1 MFWVTYKTTL
11 KNLTRSTTFWL
22 CLGVLVIIVVQGA
35 LSGHFVGDDDPS
47 FVLDYRTYVQCAM
60 NSCAAGLL
68 MYAMPLF
75 SIISVVIVL
84 LRDYGDKFFEIE
96 KSAGIRSA
104 CYLWGRI
111 AAFTSVST
119 VLLLAMH
126 HLRLHL
132 YVFTRG
138 GVDGISFGEYFADSF
153 IRILRIDLF
162 VALPCILFYIGLTYF
177 LGAIFKNGIPAAIVS
192 MGYVVAFYAG
202 SFVLRHVIAPKYFDY
217 FSPVPNKL
225 RAYFH
230 YYDTEWFE
238 DMIERT
244 GTSVSDA
251 FFCSMFLTGIAL
263 LCTIISQWKIARREL

>member
-11 KNLTRSTTFWL
+11 KNLTRTTTFWL

-96 KSAGIRSA
+96 KSAGVRSA
-104 CYLWGRI
+104 CYLWGRL

-119 VLLLAMH
+119 VLLLVMH

-153 IRILRIDLF
+153 VRILRIDLF

-177 LGAIFKNGIPAAIVS
+177 VGAIFKNGIPAAIVS

-238 DMIERT
+238 TMIKKT
-244 GTSVSDA
+244 DTSLMNA
-251 FFCSMFLTGIAL
+251 LFCSVFLTSIAL
-263 LCTIISQWKIARREL
+263 LCTITSQWRIAKRTL